1 MNAIRNNLDGPV
13 GYWINQFLSLVW
25 QVVVFTQLLADND
38 LAIRASFFFRIFY
51 VVIVVDT
58 LH

>member
-1 MNAIRNNLDGPV
+1 MNVIRNDLDGPV
-13 GYWINQFLSLVW
+13 GYWINRFLSLVW
-25 QVVVFTQLLADND
+25 QIVVLTQLLADND
-38 LAIRASFFFRIFY
+38 LAIRASFFFLILY